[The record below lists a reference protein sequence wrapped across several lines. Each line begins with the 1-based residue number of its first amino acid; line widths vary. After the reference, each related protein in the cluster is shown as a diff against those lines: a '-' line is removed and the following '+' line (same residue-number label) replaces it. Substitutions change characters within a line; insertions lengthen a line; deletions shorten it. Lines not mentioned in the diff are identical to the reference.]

1 MPYLQRKQVRLKLH
15 LKSDY
20 LCWLGDRDGRSVSA
34 AGAQIYLANTLLLV
48 PAVHSVQYLRERE
61 RPVSF
66 CLPGAQGV
74 PGCIDISVKVLLR
87 RLASAD
93 AVARVIVG
101 KNVAVDAGA

>member
-1 MPYLQRKQVRLKLH
+1 MPYLQRKQAPLKLD
-15 LKSDY
+15 LKSNY
-20 LCWLGDRDGRSVSA
+20 LCSIYRSIHQHTHV
-34 AGAQIYLANTLLLV
+34 LV
-48 PAVHSVQYLRERE
+48 LAVHSVQYLRERE

-93 AVARVIVG
+93 AIARVIVG